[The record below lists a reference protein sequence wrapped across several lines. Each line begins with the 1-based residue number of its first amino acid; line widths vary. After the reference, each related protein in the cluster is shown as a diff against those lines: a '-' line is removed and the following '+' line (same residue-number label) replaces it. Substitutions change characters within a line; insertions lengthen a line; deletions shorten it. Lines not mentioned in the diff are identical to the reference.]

1 MVGAGSPRCLAAG
14 YTENSGKV
22 GRVLHERIGQPLVAL
37 AVVDGGA
44 AYSTPP
50 AIHANR
56 N

>member
-1 MVGAGSPRCLAAG
+1 MVGATGVSRPDTRKIV
-14 YTENSGKV
+14 EKRV
-22 GRVLHERIGQPLVAL
+22 GRVLHERAGQPLVAL